1 MVSIQERVMMA
12 HVRYMVR
19 DGVVDLLSTSSYVLE
34 LVDLARSSFSKVDI
48 SENFGGT
55 RPNSYK

>member
-34 LVDLARSSFSKVDI
+34 LVDLARSSFSKVD
-48 SENFGGT
+48 F
-55 RPNSYK
+55 